1 MTTTD
6 KTGEKLV
13 ASIRR
18 SRSGASKSNDGTKTA
33 KTPPRRQPAARSSS
47 PAKSTTVKRTAD
59 GADRYQSSRRVW
71 PD

>member
-18 SRSGASKSNDGTKTA
+18 TRSGASKSNDGTKTA
-33 KTPPRRQPAARSSS
+33 KTPPRRQPAARRSS
-47 PAKSTTVKRTAD
+47 PEKSTTVKLTAN
-59 GADRYQSSRRVW
+59 GADLYQSSRRVW

>member
-18 SRSGASKSNDGTKTA
+18 TRKGAAGSNGGTATA
-33 KTPPRRQPAARSSS
+33 KTPAPRQSAARRS
-47 PAKSTTVKRTAD
+47 PPARSTAVKRTAG
-59 GADRYQSSRRVW
+59 GADRYQSSGRVW

>member
-18 SRSGASKSNDGTKTA
+18 TRGGAAESNGGTKTA
-33 KTPPRRQPAARSSS
+33 KTPTRRQAVAKNSS
-47 PAKSTTVKRTAD
+47 PATSTTVKRMAERAD
-59 GADRYQSSRRVW
+59 HYQSSRRVW

>member
-18 SRSGASKSNDGTKTA
+18 TRSGASKSNGGTKTA
-33 KTPPRRQPAARSSS
+33 KTPARRQPAARRSS
-47 PAKSTTVKRTAD
+47 PTKYMTVKRTAD
-59 GADRYQSSRRVW
+59 GGDRYQSSGRVW

>member
-18 SRSGASKSNDGTKTA
+18 TRGGAAESNGGTKTA
-33 KTPPRRQPAARSSS
+33 KTPARRKPAARSSS
-47 PAKSTTVKRTAD
+47 PAKSRTVKRIED
-59 GADRYQSSRRVW
+59 GAVRYQSSRRVW

>member
-18 SRSGASKSNDGTKTA
+18 TRNAASKATGGAKAA
-33 KTPPRRQPAARSSS
+33 KTPARRQAAARSSA
-47 PAKSTTVKRTAD
+47 PAKSATVKRTAN
-59 GADRYQSSRRVW
+59 GADRYQSSGRVW

>member
-18 SRSGASKSNDGTKTA
+18 TRSGASKSTGGTKTA
-33 KTPPRRQPAARSSS
+33 KTPAQRQSAVRSSS
-47 PAKSTTVKRTAD
+47 PAKFTTVKRTAD

>member
-18 SRSGASKSNDGTKTA
+18 TRSGASKPNDGTKTA

-47 PAKSTTVKRTAD
+47 PAKSTTVKQTAD
-59 GADRYQSSRRVW
+59 SADRYQSSRRVW

>member
-18 SRSGASKSNDGTKTA
+18 TKAAATA
-33 KTPPRRQPAARSSS
+33 KGDPDAAEKSAPGNGAVAENPSAEATAAAPRKNVSRDTYQWAA
-47 PAKSTTVKRTAD
+47 
-59 GADRYQSSRRVW
+59 RVW